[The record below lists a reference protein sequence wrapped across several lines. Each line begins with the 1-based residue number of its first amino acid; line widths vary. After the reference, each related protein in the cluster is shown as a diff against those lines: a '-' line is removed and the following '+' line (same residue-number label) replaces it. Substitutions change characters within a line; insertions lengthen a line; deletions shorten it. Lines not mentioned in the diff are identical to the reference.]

1 VFVNLWRHCGTR
13 RTTRTDCKGHR
24 VQQSVSSSLLHAM
37 RAWCSRRRP
46 NKPYQADSSVFF
58 APRPQWPQCPVF
70 CAFAGRPRG
79 RAARRGRRSG
89 GTPGTPG
96 VSSYNSWPT
105 RGEGRGVGGS
115 LRRRLASPGQ
125 ELGVAAAKRPGC
137 PDVGRGRDEARRPP
151 DLENLAGPLA
161 RRKEKTIDVRARGLT
176 EEGGGRGKGISKG
189 HRHDVKEC
197 ETTASVGD

>member
-1 VFVNLWRHCGTR
+1 MFVNLWRHCGTR

-96 VSSYNSWPT
+96 VYLAMYNSWPT
-105 RGEGRGVGGS
+105 RGEGRGWGQPPTSTRVPGAGARRS
-115 LRRRLASPGQ
+115 RREEARMSRRRAGARRGPKT
-125 ELGVAAAKRPGC
+125 ARPGKFGR
-137 PDVGRGRDEARRPP
+137 PVGPSKGEDHRREGQGFDGRRRRPREG
-151 DLENLAGPLA
+151 DLKRTSP
-161 RRKEKTIDVRARGLT
+161 
-176 EEGGGRGKGISKG
+176 
-189 HRHDVKEC
+189 
-197 ETTASVGD
+197 